1 MRGKG
6 KGKKFLPSSIG
17 MDLTFQLL
25 TLSEISEQSARAKSM
40 LRKATCRGTAFIQHL
55 YSVSDIPR
63 LMRRAE
69 KMMRNKID
77 ATSIAT
83 LLIGIIDAYVL
94 LFSTISILYKVLI
107 VVISF
112 FLLLLV
118 TLALHGLETMQ
129 KPTVR

>member
-1 MRGKG
+1 
-6 KGKKFLPSSIG
+6 
-17 MDLTFQLL
+17 
-25 TLSEISEQSARAKSM
+25 
-40 LRKATCRGTAFIQHL
+40 
-55 YSVSDIPR
+55 VSDIPR
-63 LMRRAE
+63 LVRRAE

-94 LFSTISILYKVLI
+94 LFSTISILYKILI

>member
-1 MRGKG
+1 M
-6 KGKKFLPSSIG
+6 
-17 MDLTFQLL
+17 
-25 TLSEISEQSARAKSM
+25 
-40 LRKATCRGTAFIQHL
+40 
-55 YSVSDIPR
+55 SDIPR
-63 LMRRAE
+63 LVRRAE

-94 LFSTISILYKVLI
+94 LFSTISILYKILI